1 MPAQTPSTQYLVSPD
16 PLTPE
21 ERVRFGQVYNS
32 MENEYFQGRTPTA
45 QDRLVYN
52 RTLQQAWRR
61 GWAVVGKRYKQVNLD
76 ATTRTNPAVVDAMVR
91 QQRGGSRAWL
101 PWALLSVALVIGLWY
116 AASTTGRADRNAGS
130 SRTPTPGNA
139 TAVAGTPAPTAIAG
153 FITVGQRT
161 PTTLSP
167 DNLKIGNRSF
177 VVYQASVDKDR
188 NWLVS
193 ANSNYASWLVGSV
206 VNWTFALM
214 LQTDPDANAL
224 LTQLRAPGTQVVL
237 NIRNDE
243 GIITTHTF
251 RIEEVRTVGRTD
263 TAVYD
268 IRRLGITIIVRYDDS
283 DQRLYLRGSELLGGT
298 PVAGETAPP
307 TTSTVN
313 PFPTASAAPVPTGT
327 RLP

>member
-1 MPAQTPSTQYLVSPD
+1 MPVQTPSTQYLVSPG

-21 ERVRFGQVYNS
+21 EQVRFGQVYNS
-32 MENEYFQGRTPTA
+32 MESEYCQGRTATA
-45 QDRLVYN
+45 QERLVYN

-101 PWALLSVALVIGLWY
+101 SWALLGVALVIGLWY
-116 AASTTGRADRNAGS
+116 AASTTGRADRNA
-130 SRTPTPGNA
+130 RAAHTPTPGTA
-139 TAVAGTPAPTAIAG
+139 TAVGTAPAPTAIAG

-161 PTTLSP
+161 PTSLSP

-214 LQTDPDANAL
+214 LQTDPDANAM

-251 RIEEVRTVGRTD
+251 RIEEVRTIGRTD

-268 IRRLGITIIVRYDDS
+268 IRRLGITVIVRYDDS
-283 DQRLYLRGSELLGGT
+283 DQRLYLRGGELLAGT
-298 PVAGETAPP
+298 PIAAEITPMPASTGNSIPTWTA
-307 TTSTVN
+307 V
-313 PFPTASAAPVPTGT
+313 PVPTGT